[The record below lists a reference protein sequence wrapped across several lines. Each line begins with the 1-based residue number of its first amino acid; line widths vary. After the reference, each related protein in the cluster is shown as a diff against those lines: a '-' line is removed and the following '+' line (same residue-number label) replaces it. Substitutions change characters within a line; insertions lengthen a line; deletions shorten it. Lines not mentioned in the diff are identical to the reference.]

1 MRIDEITRRDLLK
14 GIGATAVAGALPKT
28 ALATDKLV
36 IVMDNGKEFDL
47 TDFEGTTAKE
57 KWINFGKAI
66 EKVYSKHDAPVPSY
80 ILKRGD
86 KIIARARSIGNIYR

>member
-1 MRIDEITRRDLLK
+1 MRIDEITRRNLLK

-47 TDFEGTTAKE
+47 TDFDGTTAKE
-57 KWINFGKAI
+57 KWDNFGKAI
-66 EKVYSKHDAPVPSY
+66 KNVYSKHDTPVPSY
-80 ILKRGD
+80 VLKRGN
-86 KIIARARSIGNIYR
+86 KIIARSRSIGNVYR